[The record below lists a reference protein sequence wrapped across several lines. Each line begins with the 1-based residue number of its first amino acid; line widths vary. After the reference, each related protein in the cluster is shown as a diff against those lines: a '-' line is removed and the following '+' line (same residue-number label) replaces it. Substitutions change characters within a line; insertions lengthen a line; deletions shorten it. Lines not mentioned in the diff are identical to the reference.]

1 MKNKQMLLTANKEA
15 VIELIRTKGPINRAM
30 IARLTG
36 LSIPTIMKITD
47 DFIQAGLV
55 RSIGKG
61 ESTGGKKPDM
71 LEFIEDAY
79 YIIGVDLGRH
89 RKNVILM
96 DMAGRIIKRNQEI
109 VSEDEIQN
117 PQVYIECIAKMI
129 SACIKYAEEIG
140 KPILGIGVGIAGIV
154 DEQKQVNV
162 FSADFGWNNVK
173 VVQQL
178 KEYFDLPIAMENS
191 NRTMEL
197 GEKWF
202 GAGKDCNYIFCVNW
216 GYGIGAAILEEG
228 SLLQGYNGSSGE
240 FGHLTLEKDG
250 PLCDCGN
257 RGCLEALSSGNAIA
271 KQMRKILRQRNCM
284 AEADMENVQADD
296 VFTFMKQG
304 DKAAE
309 KIIWEAVEYMGIGIA
324 GSINLLDPNM
334 IVLSGGITKSKE
346 IYHSYLMET
355 IEKHRMRN
363 AGTKVKVCYGHLG
376 ENASA
381 IGAATLILKNLIEK
395 GGN

>member
-1 MKNKQMLLTANKEA
+1 MLLTANKEA

-117 PQVYIECIAKMI
+117 PQVYIEGIAKMI

-191 NRTMEL
+191 NRTMAL

-304 DKAAE
+304 DKEAE

-346 IYHSYLMET
+346 IY
-355 IEKHRMRN
+355 
-363 AGTKVKVCYGHLG
+363 
-376 ENASA
+376 
-381 IGAATLILKNLIEK
+381 LI
-395 GGN
+395 